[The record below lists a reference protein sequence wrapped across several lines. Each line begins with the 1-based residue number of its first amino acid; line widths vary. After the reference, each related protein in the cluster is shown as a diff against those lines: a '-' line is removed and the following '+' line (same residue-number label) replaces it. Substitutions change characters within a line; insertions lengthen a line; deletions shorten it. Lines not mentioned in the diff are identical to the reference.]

1 MRYRVTLESGPS
13 AVIDDV
19 MQRHF
24 LRQSVHRGDERTRVR
39 GGWVVTLPGGALVAL
54 LRESTYADSAQ
65 GVMSTDITV
74 P

>member
-13 AVIDDV
+13 MLVDDV
-19 MQRHF
+19 AQRHF
-24 LRQSVHRGDERTRVR
+24 LRQAVRRGDERTRVR

-74 P
+74 S